1 MSKLLIVDDDKD
13 IRNLLR
19 IVLQNANYEV
29 LEAVN
34 GDEAVAFCKE
44 SDLILLDV
52 MMPGK
57 DGFTVC
63 REIRERT
70 RAPILFLTAK
80 GQEYDKI
87 IGFSAGGD
95 DYIVKPF
102 VPSELLA
109 RVNAQLR
116 RYLDYS
122 GSNSAPSPNVNR
134 IRINE
139 LLIDEDSC
147 KVTVNGNEINLTA
160 TEYRILLLLCKTKGK
175 VFSVQNIYESIWEEP
190 YFHTANNTVMVHI
203 RKLREKIE
211 TDPKKP
217 KYIKTVWGMGYK
229 VEY

>member
-1 MSKLLIVDDDKD
+1 MSRLLVVDDDKD

-19 IVLQNANYEV
+19 IILQNAGYEV
-29 LEAVN
+29 LEAAN
-34 GDEAVAFCKE
+34 GDEAVALCEE
-44 SDLILLDV
+44 SDLVLLDV

-63 REIRERT
+63 REIREKT

-116 RYLDYS
+116 RYLDY
-122 GSNSAPSPNVNR
+122 GGRISAQDPNVNR
-134 IRINE
+134 IKINE
-139 LLIDEDSC
+139 LLIDGDSC

-190 YFHTANNTVMVHI
+190 YFYTANNTVMVHI
-203 RKLREKIE
+203 SKLREKIE
-211 TDPKKP
+211 TDPQKP

>member
-34 GDEAVAFCKE
+34 GDEAVALCGE

-63 REIRERT
+63 REIREKT

-109 RVNAQLR
+109 RVSAQLR
-116 RYLDYS
+116 RYLDY
-122 GSNSAPSPNVNR
+122 GGRNSAQSPNVNR

-211 TDPKKP
+211 TDPQKP

>member
-1 MSKLLIVDDDKD
+1 MSKILIVDDDRD

-19 IVLQNANYEV
+19 ILLQNANYEV
-29 LEAVN
+29 FEAVN
-34 GDEAVAFCKE
+34 SEEAVELCGDA
-44 SDLILLDV
+44 DLILLDV

-57 DGFTVC
+57 DGFTAC
-63 REIRERT
+63 KEIREKT
-70 RAPILFLTAK
+70 WVPILFLTAK

-95 DYIVKPF
+95 DYLVKPF

-116 RYLDYS
+116 RYLDYGGGRVGQS
-122 GSNSAPSPNVNR
+122 SSANR
-134 IRINE
+134 IRIGS
-139 LLIDEDSC
+139 LVIDEDTC
-147 KVTVNGNEINLTA
+147 KVTVDSNEKNLTA
-160 TEYRILLLLCKTKGK
+160 TEYRILLLLCKTRGK
-175 VFSVQNIYESIWEEP
+175 VFSAQNIYESIWEEP

-211 TDPKKP
+211 TDPQNP
-217 KYIKTVWGMGYK
+217 KYIRTVWGMGYK